1 MEGGK
6 EFKIG
11 MAVAAFILTLALSLG
26 GFNYYQQYVVNKPL
40 QESLQEVAG
49 VKQVSIDD
57 KNDPIMINVSLTND
71 VDLKKA
77 YLGIDKMA
85 DERLKGKEYKIII
98 EDNENNTLASTYES
112 LELAVYEGIANNSFL
127 WLSDRVEKE
136 AASVGAQYKIQVDEK
151 NLYITLIK
159 DKTSL
164 CRVIS
169 RESLINSR
177 QTNEGGDQSA

>member
-40 QESLQEVAG
+40 QESLQDVAG
-49 VKQVSIDD
+49 VKQVSINDE
-57 KNDPIMINVSLTND
+57 NDPIIIKVSLKND

-77 YLGIDKMA
+77 YLGIDQLA
-85 DERLKGKEYKIII
+85 AERLNDKVYEIII
-98 EDNENNTLASTYES
+98 EDNESGTLAATYDR

-136 AASVGAQYKIQVDEK
+136 ASSVGAKYKIQVDEK